1 MMVNCTSDFVE
12 GCTYNLS
19 KLFNND
25 VINAPHNWL
34 GAYNGMLDGYPII
47 MLLAVI
53 GILLYLG
60 IKKTSG
66 YDSEAA
72 VYSGIITTFFGIIL
86 FLIRIDDGTKLVT
99 WPYLVPFVVLTFV
112 AIIANYVNKRFA

>member
-1 MMVNCTSDFVE
+1 MVNCTSNFLE

-19 KLFNND
+19 RLLNND
-25 VINAPHNWL
+25 IINSPHNWV
-34 GAYNGMLDGYPII
+34 ASYNGMLDGYPVI
-47 MLLAVI
+47 MLLAVVA
-53 GILLYLG
+53 ILLYLG

-72 VYSGIITTFFGIIL
+72 VYSGIITTFLGIIL
-86 FLIRIDDGTKLVT
+86 FLIKIDDGTKLVT

-112 AIIANYVNKRFA
+112 VIIANYVNKKFS